1 MAIEQTESGLT
12 QNGFIPQEKEEASE
26 DASLQDVSTKEMDE
40 VYSLVFSRFEGGME
54 EVQQLVEQDVESIKD
69 FKSKQLPFDPDEK
82 ALTELDKIMGSE
94 ENNRLPFM
102 ASSPGGSLTGKL
114 KDDTKGTLG
123 SYPWENPA
131 IYDKP
136 TDAFSYL
143 LDSLEGKQEDIQSLL
158 YAGVPTESIAR
169 AVTFLGFTEGLF
181 SVDISELLVIPLMFN
196 MVADAQEQGVEAS
209 IFNDVDDDEVNMQS
223 VLDTMEELKPDQY
236 KSIMDDATMKAEEE
250 NMIMEEIEQDP
261 LMGSFLSM
269 GEE

>member
-40 VYSLVFSRFEGGME
+40 VYSLVFSRF
-54 EVQQLVEQDVESIKD
+54 
-69 FKSKQLPFDPDEK
+69 
-82 ALTELDKIMGSE
+82 
-94 ENNRLPFM
+94 PFM

-196 MVADAQEQGVEAS
+196 MLADAQDQGIEAS
-209 IFNDVDDDEVNMQS
+209 IFNDADDDEIDMQS
-223 VLDTMEELKPDQY
+223 VLDTMEDLKPDQY
-236 KSIMDDATMKAEEE
+236 KSIMEDATMKAEEE

>member
-1 MAIEQTESGLT
+1 MATEQTEAGLT
-12 QNGFIPQEKEEASE
+12 QNGFIPQDKEEASE
-26 DASLQDVSTKEMDE
+26 DASPQGMSNEEMDE

-54 EVQQLVEQDVESIKD
+54 EVQQLVEQDVNSIKD
-69 FKSKQLPFDPDEK
+69 FKDKQLPFDPDEK
-82 ALTELDKIMGSE
+82 ALTELDKLMGE
-94 ENNRLPFM
+94 EEDNRLPF
-102 ASSPGGSLTGKL
+102 ASSVPGGSLTGKL

-123 SYPWENPA
+123 SYPWENPSV
-131 IYDKP
+131 YDTP

-181 SVDISELLVIPLMFN
+181 SVDISELLVVPLMFN
-196 MVADAQEQGVEAS
+196 MVADAQEQGIEAS

-223 VLDTMEELKPDQY
+223 VLDTMEDLKPEQY
-236 KSIMDDATMKAEEE
+236 ESIMEDATMKAEEE

-261 LMGSFLSM
+261 IIGSFLSM